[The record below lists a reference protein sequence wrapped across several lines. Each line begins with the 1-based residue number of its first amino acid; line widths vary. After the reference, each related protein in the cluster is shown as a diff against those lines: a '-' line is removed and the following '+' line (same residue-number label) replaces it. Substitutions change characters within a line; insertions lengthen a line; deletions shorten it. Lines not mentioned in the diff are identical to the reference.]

1 MDWPVGRRHDPETIR
16 KITES
21 NRRRSLLVA
30 EALAARAE
38 AAKKAADKSVAM
50 AEREAERAAKRAAE
64 LIMLEQAAQQGEE

>member
-1 MDWPVGRRHDPETIR
+1 MGWPAGRRHDPETIR

-38 AAKKAADKSVAM
+38 AAKKAADETVAQ
-50 AEREAERAAKRAAE
+50 AEREADRAAKRAAE
-64 LIMLEQAAQQGEE
+64 IIAMQGGK